1 MALSVPLSR
10 FTSRVGGGSAFFVRQ
25 QVTRYPPTTH
35 TKYIMNGIGGFLA
48 FAYVLGCIG
57 AIIYIISLAARFV
70 GAHERM
76 ADALEKIALKEQ
88 DHSKP

>member
-1 MALSVPLSR
+1 
-10 FTSRVGGGSAFFVRQ
+10 
-25 QVTRYPPTTH
+25 
-35 TKYIMNGIGGFLA
+35 MNGIGGFLA